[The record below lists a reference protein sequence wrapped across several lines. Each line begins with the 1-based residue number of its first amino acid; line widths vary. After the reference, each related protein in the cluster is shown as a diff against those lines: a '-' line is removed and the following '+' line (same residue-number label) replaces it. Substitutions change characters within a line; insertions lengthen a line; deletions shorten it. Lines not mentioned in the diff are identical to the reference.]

1 VVVVGMIEL
10 KNTDKSFDNVIK
22 VLDNV
27 SFAVQKNSI
36 TGYLGPNGAGKSTTI
51 KLLLG
56 LIEVDNGEAM
66 INGVNLYEDSDLS
79 IQIRK
84 SVGCMLEYD
93 TLYPSL
99 TAKEN
104 IKYWGQLYGLN
115 INETEIK
122 AENLLKKMKL
132 KNISVSKYSNGM
144 KKRLSFAK
152 SIIHDPEVL
161 ILDEPTSGVDFESR
175 LIIREIIKELH
186 EKGSTIFLSSHDL
199 EEVRKICTDIIII
212 NQGQI
217 QVQGKLND
225 IMQNNE
231 NYNNIEDIYT
241 SVITE

>member
-1 VVVVGMIEL
+1 MIEL

>member
-1 VVVVGMIEL
+1 MEVIEL
-10 KNTDKSFDNVIK
+10 KNTNKSFDNVVK
-22 VLDNV
+22 VLNNI
-27 SFAVQKNSI
+27 SFIVQKNSI
-36 TGYLGPNGAGKSTTI
+36 TGYLGPNGAGKSSTI

-56 LIEVDNGEAM
+56 LIEVDSGEAM

-84 SVGCMLEYD
+84 SIGCMLEYD
-93 TLYPSL
+93 TLYPSF

-104 IKYWGQLYGLN
+104 ITYWGQLYGLN
-115 INETEIK
+115 INEAELR

-132 KNISVSKYSNGM
+132 ENILVSKYSNGM

-152 SIIHDPEVL
+152 SIIHDPEIL

-175 LIIREIIKELH
+175 VIIREIITELH

-217 QVQGKLND
+217 QFQGKLND
-225 IMQNNE
+225 IMQTNE
-231 NYNNIEDIYT
+231 NYKNIEDIYT
-241 SVITE
+241 SFIKE